1 MQIELS
7 DNSGIFFPVLT
18 GSPNLG
24 PKLPVINCAN
34 MAQLGHINSTIVR
47 S

>member
-7 DNSGIFFPVLT
+7 DNSGIFFPVLA
-18 GSPNLG
+18 GSQNLG
-24 PKLPVINCAN
+24 SKLPIIDCAN